1 MRLLALDTSFSF
13 LNATLIEEGEVI
25 ACFYE
30 DRGKKTLEE
39 LPAVLKRMEVNPD
52 EVDAFAVSIGIGYL
66 TSLRIGIT
74 FMKTLAY
81 LTKKPILGFENLYI
95 MGLFTQVEEPKVCLL
110 RVSNNV
116 FYRVFS
122 GGEAGPVEI
131 MKDSLPQ
138 VRKVGLKRQ
147 GLGELEFFPFSLY
160 GGLWAY
166 RRLQEGYGGDD
177 PLFLEP
183 LYMKPPL

>member
-1 MRLLALDTSFSF
+1 MKLLALDTSFSF
-13 LNATLIEEGEVI
+13 LNATLIEGGKVT

-52 EVDAFAVSIGIGYL
+52 EMDAFAVSTGVGYL

-74 FMKTLAY
+74 FTKTLAY
-81 LTKKPILGFENLYI
+81 LTKKPIFGFENLYI

-122 GGEAGPVEI
+122 GGKAGPVEV

-138 VRKVGLKRQ
+138 GRKVGLKVQ

-166 RRLQEGYGGDD
+166 RRLEEGYEGDD
-177 PLFLEP
+177 PFLLEP
-183 LYMKPPL
+183 LYLRPPL